1 MAMKFAINT
10 NGKEKFYMSTDSNL
24 RKGFMEAVDTTTG
37 KARVVVSEADF
48 EEKVNSYVDTFV
60 KHGVRSFI
68 FAFEEKAKVY
78 YYRMTPGEVK
88 KHKKS
93 LYSFNT
99 DGKFLSICCRVT
111 RVEKAT
117 LKQYGTLIKVV
128 EAEDFHEVEEASNGY
143 KAEVILYKKPQKKVT
158 YSDGKSLS
166 PSGKKENSQLKASCR
181 NSSYTLSKSHNIWTA
196 R

>member
-24 RKGFMEAVDTTTG
+24 RKGFMEAVDTTG
-37 KARVVVSEADF
+37 KVRVVVSEADF

-93 LYSFNT
+93 LTRRIEYGIIYLMAVYIRQRKIMT
-99 DGKFLSICCRVT
+99 EKKLKKICGK
-111 RVEKAT
+111 
-117 LKQYGTLIKVV
+117 Y
-128 EAEDFHEVEEASNGY
+128 
-143 KAEVILYKKPQKKVT
+143 
-158 YSDGKSLS
+158 
-166 PSGKKENSQLKASCR
+166 
-181 NSSYTLSKSHNIWTA
+181 
-196 R
+196 